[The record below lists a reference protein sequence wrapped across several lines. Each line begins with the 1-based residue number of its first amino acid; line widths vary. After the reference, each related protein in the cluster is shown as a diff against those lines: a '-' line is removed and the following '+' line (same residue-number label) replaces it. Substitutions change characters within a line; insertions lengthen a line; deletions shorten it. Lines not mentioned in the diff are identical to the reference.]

1 MLYMRITLSIITQIQ
16 IIIKYNIH
24 KMKYFFVYVYC
35 INEHLCNFCVIMNAV
50 DRKESPVGAG
60 KRSLKRFWLN

>member
-24 KMKYFFVYVYC
+24 KMKCLFVYVYC
-35 INEHLCNFCVIMNAV
+35 INEHLCNFCVIMNM
-50 DRKESPVGAG
+50 
-60 KRSLKRFWLN
+60 LFL